1 MAKVQPARV
10 SKRSPRV
17 KLELDE
23 ALIALFVAAMNANL
37 HVAPDEAARA
47 HHLIWSTRHF
57 RRKSGDTVG
66 KLIQDMRALLQ
77 EGDTD
82 AVMDGAAR
90 AIPARL
96 RPATFAVLADL
107 LLADGRMDAQER
119 KFLRTIGAKL
129 QIKPETVRRVVDV
142 VLLKNAL

>member
-1 MAKVQPARV
+1 
-10 SKRSPRV
+10 V

-96 RPATFAVLADL
+96 RPAAFAVLADL

-142 VLLKNAL
+142 ILLKNAL

>member
-1 MAKVQPARV
+1 
-10 SKRSPRV
+10 
-17 KLELDE
+17 
-23 ALIALFVAAMNANL
+23 
-37 HVAPDEAARA
+37 
-47 HHLIWSTRHF
+47 
-57 RRKSGDTVG
+57 
-66 KLIQDMRALLQ
+66 
-77 EGDTD
+77 
-82 AVMDGAAR
+82 MDGAAR

-119 KFLRTIGAKL
+119 KFLRTISAKL